1 MFTKKIKKIENIS
14 MSILYIGA
22 GLFVLFGNNIFLF
35 SDIQKTIIGIALV
48 LYGAF
53 RSIIH
58 FLKIKENEADEED
71 DDE

>member
-35 SDIQKTIIGIALV
+35 SDIQKTIIRIALV

-53 RSIIH
+53 RLIIH

>member
-53 RSIIH
+53 RLIIH

>member
-22 GLFVLFGNNIFLF
+22 GLFVLFGNNLFLF

-53 RSIIH
+53 RLIIH